1 MAGIDNLKPFT
12 KGDPRIN
19 RNGRPKTVPGL
30 EKLLIEVLGAEVGK
44 KSKVQRILEKLA
56 DLAIK
61 GDVRAAELLLNRC
74 YGKPVET
81 IKATADITT
90 NGESLNK
97 GIDLSRLSDEAL
109 KELVE
114 AVRN

>member
-1 MAGIDNLKPFT
+1 MSGINNLKPFT

-19 RNGRPKTVPGL
+19 RNGRPKMVPGL
-30 EKLLIEVLGAEVGK
+30 DKLLVEVLGAEVGK
-44 KSKVQRILEKLA
+44 KTKVQRILEKLA

-81 IKATADITT
+81 IRATADITT

-97 GIDLSRLSDEAL
+97 RIDVSKLSDAAL
-109 KELVE
+109 MELVE